1 MVEGLKLRGGT
12 GQKHAETD
20 RQVDGLT
27 EMKADSQRGREEDMQ
42 PERQADRPA
51 ARH

>member
-1 MVEGLKLRGGT
+1 MKLTGGT
-12 GQKHAETD
+12 EQKHAETD
-20 RQVDGLT
+20 RQVDSLT

-51 ARH
+51 AIH